1 MQPGTADKKE
11 VLSMNLYDRHAEL
24 KPLQGEI
31 ERAAEAVVAA
41 YRAGRKVLLCGNGGS
56 AADCEHIS
64 GELIKEFK
72 IKRPI
77 DPAVRGNL
85 ERAGAADIADNL
97 AGGIC
102 SVSLLSQSAIF
113 TALCNDVGYEYAFAQ
128 QVYAMGAAGDVLFAF
143 STSGNSK
150 AVVNA
155 AITAHA
161 CGMTVVGFTGQGGG
175 KLLPCCDIR
184 INVPETETY
193 LVQELHLPVYHEI
206 CARAE
211 QMIWGA
217 KE

>member
-1 MQPGTADKKE
+1 MG
-11 VLSMNLYDRHAEL
+11 LYERYAEL
-24 KPLQGEI
+24 KPLQGQI
-31 ERAAEAVVAA
+31 ERAADAVVAA
-41 YRAGRKVLLCGNGGS
+41 YRAGKKILLCGNGGS

-72 IKRPI
+72 RKRPI
-77 DPAVRGNL
+77 DPAVREKL
-85 ERAGAADIADNL
+85 ERAGAADIAEKL

-128 QVYAMGAAGDVLFAF
+128 QVYAMGTAGDVLFAF

-155 AITAHA
+155 AVTAHA

-175 KLLPCCDIR
+175 KLLPHCDIR

-211 QMIWGA
+211 ELIWGE
-217 KE
+217 KK

>member
-1 MQPGTADKKE
+1 MG
-11 VLSMNLYDRHAEL
+11 LYERHAEL
-24 KPLQGEI
+24 LSLREEI
-31 ERAAEAVVAA
+31 GRAAEAVVAA
-41 YRAGRKVLLCGNGGS
+41 YKAGKKILLCGNGGS

-72 IKRPI
+72 IRRPI
-77 DPAVRGNL
+77 DPVLREAL
-85 ERAGAADIADNL
+85 ERAGRADMADKL

-102 SVSLLSQSAIF
+102 SVSLLSQSAVF

-128 QVYAMGAAGDVLFAF
+128 QVCAMGAPGDVLFAF

-155 AITAHA
+155 AVTARA

-175 KLLPCCDIR
+175 MLLPHCDIR

-206 CARAE
+206 CALAE
-211 QMIWGA
+211 EKIWGDCR
-217 KE
+217 

>member
-1 MQPGTADKKE
+1 MD
-11 VLSMNLYDRHAEL
+11 LYERLGEL
-24 KPLQGEI
+24 KPLRGEI
-31 ERAAEAVVAA
+31 ERAAEAVAAA
-41 YRAGRKVLLCGNGGS
+41 YRAGNKILLCGNGGS

-64 GELIKEFK
+64 GELSKEFK
-72 IKRPI
+72 LRRPI
-77 DPAVRGNL
+77 RASLRDKLAA
-85 ERAGAADIADNL
+85 AGAADIAEKL

-102 SVSLLSQSAIF
+102 SISLLSQSALF

-143 STSGNSK
+143 STSGNSR

-155 AITAHA
+155 AITARA
-161 CGMTVVGFTGQGGG
+161 MGILVVGFTGRGGG
-175 KLLPCCDIR
+175 VLLPYCDIR

-211 QMIWGA
+211 ELIWGQA
-217 KE
+217 E

>member
-1 MQPGTADKKE
+1 MG
-11 VLSMNLYDRHAEL
+11 LYERYAEL
-24 KPLQGEI
+24 APLRGQI
-31 ERAAEAVVAA
+31 ELAAKAVVAA
-41 YRAGRKVLLCGNGGS
+41 YENGNKILLCGNGGS

-72 IKRPI
+72 CRRPI
-77 DPAVRGNL
+77 GADLREKL
-85 ERAGAADIADNL
+85 EQAGAADIAEKL

-102 SVSLLSQSAIF
+102 SVSLVSQSAIF

-128 QVYAMGAAGDVLFAF
+128 QVCAMGKKGDVLFAF

-161 CGMTVVGFTGQGGG
+161 LGMTVVGFTGAGGG
-175 KLLPCCDIR
+175 KLLPHCDIR

-193 LVQELHLPVYHEI
+193 RVQELHLPVYHEI
-206 CARAE
+206 CAQAE
-211 QMIWGA
+211 NTIWG
-217 KE
+217 KEE